1 MQNLCYNGR
10 ELFLTKHFQMT
21 VAQKWC
27 NLEPN
32 NKVIPV
38 HGFPNLTILF
48 GQYPHALYVLL
59 PSEVLNL
66 LFDSLP
72 HTVLIFIDF
81 SVAINNKLAL

>member
-38 HGFPNLTILF
+38 HGYPNLTILF
-48 GQYPHALYVLL
+48 GQYPHALYVL

-72 HTVLIFIDF
+72 HTVIIACMYNTLI
-81 SVAINNKLAL
+81 